1 MSEHSSDCRRY
12 DNAVAINAPFT
23 PLQETTRAA
32 PAKAREFARL
42 GFGD

>member
-1 MSEHSSDCRRY
+1 MPAVRREMQLA
-12 DNAVAINAPFT
+12 AVAINAPFT